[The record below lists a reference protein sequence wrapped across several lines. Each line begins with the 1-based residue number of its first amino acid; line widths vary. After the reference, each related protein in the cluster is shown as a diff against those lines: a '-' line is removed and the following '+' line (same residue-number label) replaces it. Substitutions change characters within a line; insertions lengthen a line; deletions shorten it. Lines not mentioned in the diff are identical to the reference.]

1 MAKYA
6 TVLVHDLQFAFDLL
20 DKYTDYYWNSIKKS
34 NDRELKEAFY
44 NDDAWINETKEMYLE
59 KV

>member
-1 MAKYA
+1 MTKYM
-6 TVLVHDLQFAFDLL
+6 HDLKFALILL
-20 DKYTDYYWNSIKKS
+20 EKYTDYYWNSIKKS

-44 NDDAWINETKEMYLE
+44 NDDAWINKTKEMYFE